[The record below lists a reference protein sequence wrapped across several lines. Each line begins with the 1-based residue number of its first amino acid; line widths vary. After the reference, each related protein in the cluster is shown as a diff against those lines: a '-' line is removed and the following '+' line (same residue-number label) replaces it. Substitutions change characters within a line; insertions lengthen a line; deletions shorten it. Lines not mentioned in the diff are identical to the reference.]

1 MANDYGF
8 RVESTEYSGQTC
20 LVSYL
25 DTSTNQT
32 TILGTETIPF
42 DYFPADGTPQGKVFI
57 YFSGTDQTFV
67 VNITEPNPSPTPTS
81 TATPTPTVTVTPT
94 NTQTPTPTITAT
106 LTATPTV
113 TVTPTNTETP
123 TNTPTETQT
132 STPTPTNTE
141 TPTNTP
147 TETPTNTPT
156 ETPTNTPTETPT
168 NTPTETPTETPTN
181 TPTQT
186 ETPTNTP
193 TETPTNT
200 PTATI
205 TETPTLTP
213 TNTVTPSITPSPT
226 PTSVPV
232 TSGLIIEL
240 DAYSSSSYPGTG
252 TTVVNLQSPG
262 TYNHTL
268 NGATFT
274 TLNTIKCFDCTTG
287 TDRVVV
293 NGTGPTLPTTG
304 YTYITWARLEL
315 DNIASFRTLLYTNTP
330 KYTPITIPN
339 NSNTLGYWDSAFRS
353 SGYDLSGQTSVWVQ
367 YAVVGDNSSQTFY
380 INGSQVGSSIAYG
393 AGGTTHWGWGNNDT
407 ANQPWGYVANMYFY
421 NRKLSLSEI
430 QQQYTF
436 LAPRFVEPTPTPT
449 PTTTPTVTTTSTVTP
464 TNTVTPSS
472 TPVSPVS
479 SGLELYYDPS
489 NSSSYP
495 GSGTTL
501 YDLSSSAVNAT
512 IGGSPTY
519 SGNSFTFAGAQSIV
533 TGNLSGLF
541 AGWQHSLEIWF
552 NASAIGAVFSDT
564 GSGPTN
570 TGYHAT
576 GLEVYSAG
584 PFYLTNAMLWNGAVT
599 RVGGGTVGLNT
610 WYQLVR
616 VYNGSNTSY
625 AYLNKVKSSDTS
637 ITWSTPTPGWYLNFG
652 SSETTNYA
660 TGAAF
665 QGKIG
670 VVRLYNRVLSLAEVT
685 QNFNADKSKY
695 GL

>member
-1 MANDYGF
+1 MSNNYGF

-20 LVSYL
+20 LVTFL
-25 DTSTNQT
+25 DTTLNET
-32 TILGTETIPF
+32 FELGTETIPF
-42 DYFPADGTPQGKVFI
+42 NYFPTDGTPQGKVFI

-67 VNITEPNPSPTPTS
+67 IDITTPNPSPTPTS
-81 TATPTPTVTVTPT
+81 TVTPTPTSTVTPTSTITPTPSITPTSTVTPTVTV
-94 NTQTPTPTITAT
+94 
-106 LTATPTV
+106 
-113 TVTPTNTETP
+113 
-123 TNTPTETQT
+123 
-132 STPTPTNTE
+132 
-141 TPTNTP
+141 
-147 TETPTNTPT
+147 
-156 ETPTNTPTETPT
+156 
-168 NTPTETPTETPTN
+168 
-181 TPTQT
+181 
-186 ETPTNTP
+186 
-193 TETPTNT
+193 
-200 PTATI
+200 
-205 TETPTLTP
+205 TP
-213 TNTVTPSITPSPT
+213 TNTVTPSITPTVTATPTSTVTPTATVTVTPTETPTVTPTETPTSTPTETPT
-226 PTSVPV
+226 PTVTSTETPTVTPTVTTTPTVTSTETPTVTPTITTTPTVTPTSSNSTPTPTPTVTSTPQPV
-232 TSGLIIEL
+232 VSGLIIEL
-240 DAYSSSSYPGTG
+240 DAYNSSSYSGSGTN
-252 TTVVNLQSPG
+252 VVNLQSPG
-262 TYNHTL
+262 TYDHTL
-268 NGATFT
+268 VGATFT

-287 TDRVVV
+287 TQRVVV

-315 DNIASFRTLLYTNTP
+315 DNIASFRTLLYTNSS

-339 NSNTLGYWDSAFRS
+339 NSNTLGYWDNAFRS

-367 YAVVGDNSSQTFY
+367 YAVVGTNSSQKFY
-380 INGSQVGSSIAYG
+380 INGSEVGSPIAFG
-393 AGGTTHWGWGNNDT
+393 AGGTTHWGWGNNDL
-407 ANQPWGYVANMYFY
+407 AGQPWGYVANMYFY
-421 NRKLSLSEI
+421 NRQLSLSEI
-430 QQQYTF
+430 QQQYNF

-449 PTTTPTVTTTSTVTP
+449 ATNTPTVTKTPTVTP

-541 AGWQHSLEIWF
+541 AGWQHSIEIWF

-564 GSGPTN
+564 GTGPTN

-576 GLEVYSAG
+576 GLEVYPVG
-584 PFYLTNAMLWNGAVT
+584 PFYLTNAMLWDGAVT

-637 ITWSTPTPGWYLNFG
+637 ITWITPTPGWYLNFG
-652 SSETTNYA
+652 SSETTNFA